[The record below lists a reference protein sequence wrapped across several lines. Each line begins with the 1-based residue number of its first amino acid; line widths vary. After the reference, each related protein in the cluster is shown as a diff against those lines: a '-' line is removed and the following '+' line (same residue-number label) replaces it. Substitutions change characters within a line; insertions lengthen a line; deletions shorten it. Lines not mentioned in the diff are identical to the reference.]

1 MTKITISG
9 TIINQDDKL
18 LYDWYQKDSTAPN
31 DVTLPN
37 DPTDD
42 LVVDINSMGGDI
54 YAGAEIYTKLKS
66 YPGEVTVNIVGLAAS
81 AATFIAMAADHI
93 KISPMGQM
101 MIHEPSVIADGDSEE
116 HAKMAKV
123 LKGVEQQIAESYAKR
138 SGKPVE
144 NFVKLMKKETWFT
157 AKEAVD
163 NGLADEVMFDDEKVP
178 AMANGF
184 GMLTTEE
191 KEKARNAI
199 VDKQIKQGKVAVSRE
214 ELQDAVNIL
223 EARIESAGTKKSSK
237 DKKFKGRF
245 IF

>member
-1 MTKITISG
+1 MKITISG
-9 TIINQDDKL
+9 TIISQDDKL
-18 LYDWYQKDSTAPN
+18 LYDWYQRDSTAPN
-31 DVTLPN
+31 DVELPE
-37 DPTDD
+37 DPTEDMT
-42 LVVDINSMGGDI
+42 VDINSMGGDI

-138 SGKPVE
+138 SGRSVE
-144 NFVKLMKKETWFT
+144 DFVKLMKEETWFT
-157 AKEAVD
+157 AKEAVE
-163 NGLADEVMFDDEKVP
+163 NGLADEVMFDNEKVP

-184 GMLTTEE
+184 GMLSVEE

-199 VDKQIKQGKVAVSRE
+199 VNKQVKQDKVAVSKE
-214 ELQDAVNIL
+214 ELQDAVRIL
-223 EARIESAGTKKSSK
+223 ESKIESVGTDKSLQ
-237 DKKFKGRF
+237 DKQSQGRF